1 MACGE
6 AVGGLRHTD
15 KHERSHAL
23 LPLRMEMVTEGGT
36 YIFSRHEEPVRPLL
50 QDCPLLQRVNWAVW
64 QFRLKAALSGTDCY
78 RLTSATLGQLIPVPE
93 TLITFRFAQPWKR
106 LIIRR
111 GHYILNIA

>member
-36 YIFSRHEEPVRPLL
+36 FFPGTRNPYVLCCRTVPCSK
-50 QDCPLLQRVNWAVW
+50 RVNWAAW